1 MEQWKRNA
9 SLYLAW
15 ALQQA
20 LVAESG
26 VLVDF
31 LPADGLIRHFSPE
44 EEALM
49 GQSME
54 RLVEKLLRLRL
65 KTTAVRIQCSSATS
79 PEVIYVAVAHAV
91 RVIMQ
96 ARRDAHQNAPVPAV
110 AASSRVSSPSG
121 PSPASSQQQQP
132 QPPPPPPPQQQQR
145 AQVSTESPQFSL
157 VLILQDV
164 ERAPARTLECV
175 SEMLTHK
182 FLSAPPS
189 TTLLVP
195 GSGVDRIDLPSP
207 FLVIAT
213 STIAPVL
220 SPSTTLANQANE
232 MALPARV
239 LNSMLLRIP
248 IILPREA
255 PVAAPELPPIESK
268 LPLHAVNA
276 VFVSPSITKFLR
288 DLLVALRM
296 HEYVARGPPI
306 GAYDH
311 LLLAVRINASL
322 NRRHFVIPLDVEL
335 CAVEVL
341 AHQVLIRTDRLALAE
356 QKHHPLAIARRL
368 VVAVLEDLPVLR

>member
-1 MEQWKRNA
+1 
-9 SLYLAW
+9 
-15 ALQQA
+15 
-20 LVAESG
+20 
-26 VLVDF
+26 
-31 LPADGLIRHFSPE
+31 
-44 EEALM
+44 
-49 GQSME
+49 
-54 RLVEKLLRLRL
+54 
-65 KTTAVRIQCSSATS
+65 
-79 PEVIYVAVAHAV
+79 
-91 RVIMQ
+91 
-96 ARRDAHQNAPVPAV
+96 
-110 AASSRVSSPSG
+110 
-121 PSPASSQQQQP
+121 
-132 QPPPPPPPQQQQR
+132 
-145 AQVSTESPQFSL
+145 
-157 VLILQDV
+157 
-164 ERAPARTLECV
+164 
-175 SEMLTHK
+175 MLTHK